1 MLIRAKDHCRRR
13 STYDFV
19 LVQASEDGFTVLT
32 YGIRKKIS
40 LCLLSAARGD
50 TLAALAAGIVDA
62 TPLDMAYIQRTE
74 KVGFNNLLYLC
85 DVANLRLGGFAVNT
99 DKIQRNPE
107 QSNESSGLR

>member
-1 MLIRAKDHCRRR
+1 MSTPIRAKDRCRRR

-50 TLAALAAGIVDA
+50 RLAALAAGIVDA
-62 TPLDMAYIQRTE
+62 TLLDGLTFSEPKNSFLIISF
-74 KVGFNNLLYLC
+74 VLSV
-85 DVANLRLGGFAVNT
+85 VANLRLGDFGVNT

-107 QSNESSGLR
+107 QI